1 MTMARAKLPGV
12 ARIGIGGP
20 VGSGKTALVERLIPV
35 MKARNLEV
43 GVVANDIVTQ
53 EDAER
58 IKAFGPDRSGPRSC
72 RRDWRMS
79 AYCDPRGP
87 DLEHPGG

>member
-58 IKAFGPDRSGPRSC
+58 IRRSGLI
-72 RRDWRMS
+72 
-79 AYCDPRGP
+79 DPARV
-87 DLEHPGG
+87 LVFAAESQK